1 MADLL
6 DYLDWRGDLDFNASS
21 FNKVD
26 ALMLSLISYNIFDGF
41 LNDSFAG
48 RKSMQEILEAFYKAP
63 DFEERKDIGAMIN
76 EKTFDVFE
84 KMVNVAR
91 FKDLQ
96 LTAYKSVIN
105 LESTEQFA
113 AITFIWGK
121 TNIVVFRGTDDSIVG
136 WKEDFNI
143 SWQNPIPSQ
152 NDALDY
158 FDKAAASLKGD
169 FILIGHSKGG
179 NLVVNTAAKTSA
191 KNQKRIL
198 TVYNFD
204 GPGFENDYYLQ
215 AGFLNVKNKIKSFYP
230 AFSIVGMIFKHPED
244 FEIVQ
249 SNGSA
254 IMQHDP
260 LTWQISGPD
269 FIHEEDFTSE
279 SKFFYTTFNEWVKKI
294 SIDQRKIIVAT
305 LFDIIEASGCTSNKE
320 LVKNRIHASA
330 KMIEAYAKLNRERKN
345 DIHKIVRV
353 LRQAV
358 HDSLPMLSLIN
369 VNQK

>member
-41 LNDSFAG
+41 LDDSFAG

-113 AITFIWGK
+113 AITFICGK

-152 NDALDY
+152 KHALDY

-179 NLVVNTAAKTSA
+179 NLVVNTAAK
-191 KNQKRIL
+191 
-198 TVYNFD
+198 
-204 GPGFENDYYLQ
+204 
-215 AGFLNVKNKIKSFYP
+215 
-230 AFSIVGMIFKHPED
+230 
-244 FEIVQ
+244 
-249 SNGSA
+249 
-254 IMQHDP
+254 DP
-260 LTWQISGPD
+260 LNMD
-269 FIHEEDFTSE
+269 FLIGWL
-279 SKFFYTTFNEWVKKI
+279 K
-294 SIDQRKIIVAT
+294 VA
-305 LFDIIEASGCTSNKE
+305 
-320 LVKNRIHASA
+320 H
-330 KMIEAYAKLNRERKN
+330 YA
-345 DIHKIVRV
+345 
-353 LRQAV
+353 
-358 HDSLPMLSLIN
+358 HDSMHANHREQANHWRQSLRECQNPVIHLN
-369 VNQK
+369 P